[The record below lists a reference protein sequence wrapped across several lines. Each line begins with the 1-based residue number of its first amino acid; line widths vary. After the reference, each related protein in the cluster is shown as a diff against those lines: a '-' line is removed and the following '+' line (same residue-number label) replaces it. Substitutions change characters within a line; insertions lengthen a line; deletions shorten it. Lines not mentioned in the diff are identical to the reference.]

1 MIFSVEAEYD
11 QKFIFFSILE
21 LLHFFSRGDTIFFQ
35 DFYPDLNS
43 TQKISKNTLE
53 HFFEKND
60 FLIGAWAEK

>member
-1 MIFSVEAEYD
+1 M
-11 QKFIFFSILE
+11 E

-60 FLIGAWAEK
+60 FFMGAWAEK

>member
-11 QKFIFFSILE
+11 QKFLFFFDLGTFT
-21 LLHFFSRGDTIFFQ
+21 FFSRGDTIFFQ

-60 FLIGAWAEK
+60 FLMGAWAKT

>member
-11 QKFIFFSILE
+11 QKFLFFSILE

-53 HFFEKND
+53 HFLKKTT
-60 FLIGAWAEK
+60 L